1 MSKKRKRKDQQQ
13 RLQKQKKQAKRKRAA
28 RRSTA
33 RPQPASVKP
42 APERRGALSRLLQR
56 LSGGKATDPQ
66 LLRLAGVRVGEP
78 VPLPSDFP
86 PIAADIRAYGEQQ
99 RARLSP
105 AEREAAMVRHYKAGR
120 QAFERE
126 QYQRAIPE
134 FQRAIVLMTEDMAGP
149 EAFFNL
155 AQSYANLDQVEAYRA
170 VMTFYLKIVPGDPD
184 AYFSLAYAALMEE
197 DYEECIRLSKL
208 GRARVR
214 GPDPRGLINLA
225 RAYQHLGRYKES
237 VATLEEAIRIDP
249 TRSEAYQCLGAWY
262 EDQMKLDQAKKYY
275 RRAVEVDPA
284 NRAAQRNLERLEQG
298 IVVLGGPPPPWLSAD
313 IGEE

>member
-1 MSKKRKRKDQQQ
+1 MSQ
-13 RLQKQKKQAKRKRAA
+13 
-28 RRSTA
+28 
-33 RPQPASVKP
+33 
-42 APERRGALSRLLQR
+42 LLQR
-56 LSGGKATDPQ
+56 LVGDRATESE

-78 VPLPSDFP
+78 IPLPPDFP
-86 PIAADIRAYGEQQ
+86 AIPDDIRAYGERQ

-105 AEREAAMVRHYKAGR
+105 AEREAAMARHYGAGQ

-126 QYQRAIPE
+126 QYQQAIPE
-134 FQRAIVLMTEDMAGP
+134 FQRSIVLMTEDMAGV

-155 AQSYANLDQVEAYRA
+155 AQSYANLDQIEECRA
-170 VMTFYLKIVPGDPD
+170 VMAFYLKMAPGDPE

-214 GPDPRGLINLA
+214 GRDPRGLINLA
-225 RAYQHLGRYKES
+225 FAYQHLGHYKES
-237 VATLEEAIRIDP
+237 VATLKEAIRIDP
-249 TRSEAYQCLGAWY
+249 TWSEAYQGLGACY
-262 EDQMKLDQAKKYY
+262 EDQIKLDKAKEYY
-275 RRAVEVDPA
+275 RRAVEVDPT

-298 IVVLGGPPPPWLSAD
+298 IVVLGPPPPWLSAE

>member
-1 MSKKRKRKDQQQ
+1 M
-13 RLQKQKKQAKRKRAA
+13 
-28 RRSTA
+28 
-33 RPQPASVKP
+33 
-42 APERRGALSRLLQR
+42 LSRLLQSLGR
-56 LSGGKATDPQ
+56 GKATDPQ

-78 VPLPSDFP
+78 IPLPSDFP
-86 PIAADIRAYGEQQ
+86 PIPADIRAYGEQQ

-105 AEREAAMVRHYKAGR
+105 AEREAAMVRHYEAGW

-155 AQSYANLDQVEAYRA
+155 AQSYANLDQIEEYRA
-170 VMTFYLKIVPGDPD
+170 VMTFYLKMAPDDPD

-208 GRARVR
+208 GRVRVR
-214 GPDPRGLINLA
+214 GRDPKGLINLA

-237 VATLEEAIRIDP
+237 LATLEEAIRIDP
-249 TRSEAYQCLGAWY
+249 TWSEAYQCLGAWY

-284 NRAAQRNLERLEQG
+284 NRAAQRNLERLEKG
-298 IVVLGGPPPPWLSAD
+298 IVVLGGPPPPSLSAE